1 MLDYPFYRRNTCQL
15 LWRKRRSHSK
25 GRRIKR
31 PLRRRLH
38 HHIKKSSRTGIRE
51 PGLCHSENKPVLTV
65 ASERRKVKGNGAG
78 PLRRRLHH
86 HIKKSSRTGIREPGL
101 CHSENKP
108 VLTVAS
114 ERRKVKGN
122 GAGSSFSFTGL
133 CSLKSSIKRIR
144 DTSRGAI

>member
-1 MLDYPFYRRNTCQL
+1 MLDYPFYRRNPCQL
-15 LWRKRRSHSK
+15 LWRKRRSYSK

-38 HHIKKSSRTGIRE
+38 HYIKNSSRTGIRE

-65 ASERRKVKGNGAG
+65 ASERRKVK
-78 PLRRRLHH
+78 
-86 HIKKSSRTGIREPGL
+86 E
-101 CHSENKP
+101 
-108 VLTVAS
+108 
-114 ERRKVKGN
+114 N